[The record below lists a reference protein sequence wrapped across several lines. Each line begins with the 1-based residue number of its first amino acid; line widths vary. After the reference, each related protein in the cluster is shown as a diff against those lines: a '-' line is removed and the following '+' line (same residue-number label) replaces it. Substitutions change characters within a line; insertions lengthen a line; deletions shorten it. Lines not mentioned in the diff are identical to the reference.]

1 MLFYNRCVEEKIH
14 LSKVLVYFYFFNPK
28 ELGYN
33 TEMDVVHASLSHKCE
48 CYCTRKSQCLV
59 LVLTWFT
66 DPDRGDI
73 HLVSIVFFI
82 VFCLASLNF
91 ISSFSRKLTA
101 ISTATKNIQTYV
113 I

>member
-1 MLFYNRCVEEKIH
+1 MPPYHTSVNVTAPEK
-14 LSKVLVYFYFFNPK
+14 V
-28 ELGYN
+28 
-33 TEMDVVHASLSHKCE
+33 
-48 CYCTRKSQCLV
+48 QCLV

-66 DPDRGDI
+66 DPDRRDI

-82 VFCLASLNF
+82 VFCFASLNF